1 MGSGQSQTVPKEY
14 RSSIATGEN
23 PGPYATRRHPDYANG
38 VLQLPDDLPNAQVF
52 YLNTIKKFGKNEYI
66 GKRAKIGENK
76 FANEFTFET
85 YETCYLRAKKFGAGL
100 TKLGVKNASMV
111 CIYSENRPEWVHTMD
126 ASYLYGFVTVS
137 LYDTFTTDAL
147 EFSIKNCG
155 SKYICVSRKNLSRLA
170 ACNDECLKQFTTII
184 TFDPIETDAD
194 KAAQAKISALGV
206 RMLPFQGVVEMGDG
220 EEIPYPKIDPEQLLY
235 VCYSSGT
242 TGFPKGVMIS
252 HRCFITNLLGVLN
265 EAPGSIF
272 TRHLCYL
279 PLCHVFERMCS
290 SCVVYHGGKLGIFSG
305 SVNLL
310 TEDMGVL
317 KPTVFIVVPRVLQ
330 RINDVVQKT
339 LQKKGA
345 IARAV
350 FNTCWYVK
358 RYCLNKDIGTSIV
371 DKIVFD
377 SIKRTLGGSVQ
388 LIVCGGAALPSDLHE
403 YLQVALGIPI
413 RSGYGLSEGGSGNV
427 LNPTPF
433 KYIHY
438 GATGYPLANVEIR
451 LEPVPEFTEPDVGE
465 ILMGGTGLC
474 SGYLNDEEA
483 TRNLFTDDSRTWI
496 HTGDIGKWD
505 SADSLCI
512 VDRLRSIFKLSQG
525 EYVAGDLLST
535 FFEASELV
543 SSIFVYGD
551 AQRNYLVGIVIP
563 DFHNLKFALGM
574 DKNTPN
580 ADVLNDNRV
589 VPMIMEQLGAIAKE
603 KSLLGYQKVV
613 AIKCVDDEWTIENG
627 CLSPTFKAKRKV
639 LSKRYAKEIEE
650 LYAQGRK

>member
-1 MGSGQSQTVPKEY
+1 MGSGQSQTVPAQY
-14 RSSIATGEN
+14 RSSIAVEDK
-23 PGPYATRRHPDYANG
+23 PGPYAIRRHPDYAKG
-38 VLQLPDDLPNAQVF
+38 VLQLPKDLPNAQVF
-52 YLNTIKKFGKNEYI
+52 YLNTIKKYGKNKYI
-66 GKRAKIGENK
+66 GKRAKIGDNK

-85 YETCYLRAKKFGAGL
+85 YESCYQKAKNFGAGL
-100 TKLGVKNASMV
+100 SKLGMKNANMI
-111 CIYSENRPEWVHTMD
+111 CIYSENRPEWVNTMD
-126 ASYLYGFVTVS
+126 ASYLYGYVTVS

-155 SKYICVSRKNLSRLA
+155 AKYICVSRKNLVRLA
-170 ACNDECLKQFTTII
+170 ACNDECLKQFLAVI
-184 TFDPIETDAD
+184 TFDPIETDSD
-194 KAAQAKISALGV
+194 KQSYNKISALGV
-206 RMLPFQGVVEMGDG
+206 RMLPFPSVVEMGIG

-265 EAPGSIF
+265 ETSSYTF

-279 PLCHVFERMCS
+279 PLCHVFERMCT
-290 SCVVYHGGKLGIFSG
+290 SCVVYHGGMLGIFSG
-305 SVNLL
+305 SVSLL

-339 LQKKGA
+339 LQKKGV
-345 IARAV
+345 IAKTV
-350 FNTCWYVK
+350 FNTCWYIK
-358 RYCLNKDIGTSIV
+358 RYCLNKDIGTSLI
-371 DKIVFD
+371 DKLVFD
-377 SIKRTLGGSVQ
+377 SIKHTLGGSVHM
-388 LIVCGGAALPSDLHE
+388 IVCGGAALPADLHE

-427 LNPTPF
+427 LNPIPI
-433 KYIHY
+433 KYMHY
-438 GATGYPLANVEIR
+438 GATGYPLANIEVK
-451 LEPVPEFTEPDVGE
+451 LEAVPEFDEPGVGE

-483 TRNLFTDDSRTWI
+483 TRNLFTDDTHKWI

-535 FFEASELV
+535 FFEKSELI

-563 DFHNLKFALGM
+563 DFHNLKFALNM
-574 DKNTPN
+574 DRKTQNSV
-580 ADVLNDNRV
+580 VLNDKRV
-589 VPMIMEQLGAIAKE
+589 VPMIMEQLGAISKE
-603 KSLLGYQKVV
+603 KGLLGYQKVI